1 MRSVKER
8 AVMIWGDPHSV
19 DDYYVLL
26 CRHPSLQIPAIGL
39 KPSLPASGRAA
50 MEMGGF

>member
-19 DDYYVLL
+19 DDYCVLL
-26 CRHPSLQIPAIGL
+26 CRHPSLQIPIVGL